1 MSSSVIAPVAPDGD
15 NGSPQGHCSRCHRVW
30 TLKTRQ
36 GVCQWC
42 GHLAIC
48 QSSPTKPRSIKSRS
62 NGRRKQAPVHSNGYD
77 QLEGEWLAYYDVA
90 SRFTDRVKP
99 QDKEDILHTIIT
111 TLADVERNNGHK
123 PFSEAVMYRIASR
136 TVADYWRTYYKAS
149 NGLDC
154 GSCSK
159 VQRRK
164 CRENDLYTE
173 CPKAIK
179 LESLAQ
185 TIIDSEGHTTELG
198 ELIADD
204 KALDLDAWVDART
217 FLLGFPQ
224 RLLLIADKLNNGEA
238 LKDRDRQY
246 ISRFRRREQKK
257 LFQDVTFQPQIPTN
271 IVEAPIMPAG

>member
-62 NGRRKQAPVHSNGYD
+62 NGSRKQAPVHSNGYD
-77 QLEGEWLAYYDVA
+77 QLQGEWLAYYDVA
-90 SRFTDRVKP
+90 SRFIDRVKP
-99 QDKEDILHTIIT
+99 QDKEDILHTIVM

-123 PFSEAVMYRIASR
+123 PFTEAVMYRIASR

-159 VQRRK
+159 AQRRK
-164 CRENDLYTE
+164 CKENDLYTE

-179 LESLAQ
+179 LESLDKP
-185 TIIDSEGHTTELG
+185 IIDSEGHTTELG

>member
-1 MSSSVIAPVAPDGD
+1 MSSSVVAPPAPDGD
-15 NGSPQGHCSRCHRVW
+15 NGNHQGHCSQCHRVW
-30 TLKTRQ
+30 TLNQWQ

-48 QSSPTKPRSIKSRS
+48 QSSPTKPRHIKSRS

-77 QLEGEWLAYYDVA
+77 QLEGEWLAYYNVA
-90 SRFTDRVKP
+90 SRFTDRVKVE
-99 QDKEDILHTIIT
+99 DKEDILHTIMA

-123 PFSEAVMYRIASR
+123 PFTEAVMYRIASR
-136 TVADYWRTYYKAS
+136 TVADYWRSYYKAN

-159 VQRRK
+159 AQRQK
-164 CRENDLYTE
+164 CRSGDLYSQ

-179 LESLAQ
+179 LESLNQ
-185 TIIDSEGHTTELG
+185 PIIDSEGHTTELG

-224 RLLLIADKLNNGEA
+224 RLLEIAHKLDNGDV
-238 LKDRDRQY
+238 LTGYDRLY
-246 ISRFRRREQKK
+246 LCRFRKREQKA
-257 LFQDVTFQPQIPTN
+257 LFQ
-271 IVEAPIMPAG
+271 

>member
-1 MSSSVIAPVAPDGD
+1 MVTMVTAPAPLNGD
-15 NGSPQGHCSRCHRVW
+15 NSNAQGHCNRCGKIW
-30 TLKTRQ
+30 TLTEGQ
-36 GVCQWC
+36 GVCRWC
-42 GHLAIC
+42 GKLANC
-48 QSSPTKPRSIKSRS
+48 QTSTTKPRHVKSS
-62 NGRRKQAPVHSNGYD
+62 SRRKPKQANGNGYD
-77 QLEGEWLAYYDVA
+77 QLQGEWLTYYKVA

-99 QDKEDILHTIIT
+99 QDKEDILHTIIM

-123 PFSEAVMYRIASR
+123 PFTEAVMYRIASR

-164 CRENDLYTE
+164 CKDNDLYSH

-179 LESLAQ
+179 LESLEQ
-185 TIIDSEGHTTELG
+185 PIIDSEGHTTELG

-217 FLLGFPQ
+217 FLLGFSQ
-224 RLLLIADKLNNGEA
+224 RLLAIAHKRLGGIPLDNADKLYLG
-238 LKDRDRQY
+238 KWRK
-246 ISRFRRREQKK
+246 REQKK
-257 LFQDVTFQPQIPTN
+257 LVNLDTFQPQIPTY
-271 IVEAPIMPAG
+271 IVEAPSRLEYLS